1 MPDDGVYSSLC
12 PELGIVS
19 CGDTEKHALANL
31 DDALELY
38 FEDIEPTDLWRRL
51 TWDITDSLENF
62 QITTQKAE
70 IEKSRQ
76 QVLQTIQTALGGD
89 LCANGTTPKRPFLL
103 TLEPELA
110 NAPA

>member
-1 MPDDGVYSSLC
+1 MADDDSYSSIC
-12 PELGIVS
+12 PELDIVS
-19 CGDTEKHALANL
+19 CGDTEKQALANL

-38 FEDIEPTDLWRRL
+38 FDDIEPTDLWRRL
-51 TWDITDSLENF
+51 TWDITDSLEIF
-62 QITTQKAE
+62 QITDKKAE

-89 LCANGTTPKRPFLL
+89 LRTNGSTPKRAFLL
-103 TLEPELA
+103 TVEPELV